1 MKPLILF
8 TLISASIS
16 HSAWA
21 TCKSSTTDGLD
32 YYIVHISGISPPPF
46 DPSSIP
52 IGGVIYRKSGVSEFI
67 NARGSAP
74 VTCNPLIRTYT
85 TGVGIPS
92 KDNIYPTSIPNIGIR
107 LIGANRTLP
116 YLTNLMTEYGWDT
129 SYSMTIELIKTGNIT
144 AAGVLSGSYAQYRA
158 NSTDGQLL
166 VDYRFASPVLVQPR
180 VPTCKVAT
188 PLITV
193 PMGTVNVHSFG
204 GVGTTTRPQAFN
216 ISLTCSGGDTGTST
230 NAFVTLTD
238 ATTPSNTSTTLSMSK
253 DSTASGIGVQILKGD
268 ALLGF
273 GPDSAAVGN
282 INQWHAGTIA
292 QGQAGLTIP
301 LSARYVQT
309 GAKVSAGSANARA
322 TFTLSYQ

>member
-1 MKPLILF
+1 M
-8 TLISASIS
+8 SIS

-21 TCKSSTTDGLD
+21 FCTSKTTDGLD
-32 YYIVHISGISPPPF
+32 YYIVNVSQFSPPPF
-46 DPSSIP
+46 DPGKIP
-52 IGGVIYRKSGVSEFI
+52 IGGVIYAAKGQPRFI
-67 NARGSAP
+67 NSANFDP
-74 VTCNPLIRTYT
+74 KVSCIPSVTNYI
-85 TGVGIPS
+85 TGVGVPS
-92 KDNIYPTSIPNIGIR
+92 ADNIYPTSIPNIGIR
-107 LIGANRTLP
+107 LVDYRGVVPHFDATIDDSTTWNKDYTMR
-116 YLTNLMTEYGWDT
+116 
-129 SYSMTIELIKTGNIT
+129 IELIKTGNIT
-144 AAGVLSGSYAQYRA
+144 AGGVLTGSYAQYRA
-158 NSTDGQLL
+158 DSVNGQLL
-166 VDYRFASPVLVQPR
+166 VDYRFANPVLVQPR

-193 PMGTVNVHSFG
+193 PMGTVNAHSFE

-216 ISLTCSGGDTGTST
+216 ISLTCSGGDAGTST
-230 NAFVTLTD
+230 NAYVTLTD
-238 ATTPSNTSTTLSMSK
+238 ATNPGNTSTTLSMSK
-253 DSTASGIGVQILKGD
+253 GSTASGIGVQILKGD